1 MENETI
7 ECKMITGT
15 TWRLKPKTVEMNNR
29 AIDQFIDKAGSVE
42 KAKEIMSNNYICQ
55 GDVDGFLA
63 KTVQA
68 YPIYYAFLREYC
80 RVKKLESKLQE
91 IIEYKNN
98 QINRLNIELAQLEI
112 ASVCRD

>member
-29 AIDQFIDKAGSVE
+29 TVDQFIEKAGSVE
-42 KAKEIMSNNYICQ
+42 KAKEIMSKNYICQ

-68 YPIYYAFLREYC
+68 YPIYYAFIREYC
-80 RVKKLESKLQE
+80 RVKKLEAHLQHMME
-91 IIEYKNN
+91 CKNRTI
-98 QINRLNIELAQLEI
+98 QRLNIELAQAEI
-112 ASVCRD
+112 DRVCRD